1 MHPFL
6 GRSLINWIWF
16 EDFLRVINYFGP
28 LLMRLD
34 ETVRKLLFSTGLK
47 KYEVAMKL
55 VQLLHLH
62 PQGRREKQKD

>member
-1 MHPFL
+1 
-6 GRSLINWIWF
+6 
-16 EDFLRVINYFGP
+16 
-28 LLMRLD
+28 MRLD
-34 ETVRKLLFSTGLK
+34 ETVRRLLFSTGLK